1 MPYDLRN
8 RLVIGLASSALFDL
22 EDSDQIFRSK
32 GEDIYREYQRKNQD
46 SPLGK
51 GIAFPF
57 IQKLLSINQI
67 SPNDPPIEVILLSRN
82 DPDTGLRVMNSIE
95 HYKIGITRALFLQG
109 RSPYQYINPL
119 SIDLFLSANA
129 SDVHQAIMAGYPA
142 GQVLKSHFN
151 NSILEDSEVR
161 VALDFD
167 GVIADDESEKIYAE
181 KGISNFHQ
189 YEKENS
195 EKEHNPGPLAKFLM
209 KLSNVQKKESKFH
222 EETRGKYIPK
232 LRISIV
238 TARNAP
244 SHKRVINT
252 IRKWEITINEA
263 FFLGGIDKSSI
274 LKVLNP
280 HIFFDDQKVH
290 LDSTVNISPSV
301 HIPFGIKNK

>member
-1 MPYDLRN
+1 M
-8 RLVIGLASSALFDL
+8 
-22 EDSDQIFRSK
+22 
-32 GEDIYREYQRKNQD
+32 QRK
-46 SPLGK
+46 
-51 GIAFPF
+51 
-57 IQKLLSINQI
+57 
-67 SPNDPPIEVILLSRN
+67 
-82 DPDTGLRVMNSIE
+82 
-95 HYKIGITRALFLQG
+95 
-109 RSPYQYINPL
+109 
-119 SIDLFLSANA
+119 
-129 SDVHQAIMAGYPA
+129 GY
-142 GQVLKSHFN
+142 L
-151 NSILEDSEVR
+151 IC
-161 VALDFD
+161 
-167 GVIADDESEKIYAE
+167 
-181 KGISNFHQ
+181 HQ

-244 SHKRVINT
+244 LHKRVINT